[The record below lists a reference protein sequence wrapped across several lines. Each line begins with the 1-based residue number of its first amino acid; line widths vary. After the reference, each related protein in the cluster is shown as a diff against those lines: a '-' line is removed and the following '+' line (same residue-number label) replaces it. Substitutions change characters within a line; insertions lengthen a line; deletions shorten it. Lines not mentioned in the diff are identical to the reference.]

1 MNRNSLTFLSRASS
15 AALLKRNCDVAG
27 LSGGIPSPAQ
37 GLSRLEGSQQ
47 ETHRRHGRKSARS
60 ASRELTGI
68 VCRLIQRNEWGPFDV
83 ISSNNFYLFFFELNF
98 HSASYS
104 KLTGIVDVIK
114 KCCRGNKKKFKDF
127 CGFIEFLGIA
137 VEDFTGENF

>member
-15 AALLKRNCDVAG
+15 AALLKRNCAVAG

-83 ISSNNFYLFFFELNF
+83 ISSNHFYLLMRVLV
-98 HSASYS
+98 ADI
-104 KLTGIVDVIK
+104 KLIMTLAQ
-114 KCCRGNKKKFKDF
+114 N
-127 CGFIEFLGIA
+127 
-137 VEDFTGENF
+137 